1 MRRFQRLLFVQIAT
15 EAGFKSQSFPIESH
29 INMPS
34 FIALKS
40 MFTAWYKELF
50 QPLWIVSP
58 FIIILNEIHL
68 DTKVWGVAALIA
80 RWPEIGSWSWFK
92 SASDQTLSTT
102 LSHYTG
108 SLLCLCCRCL
118 LEQVLTH
125 NLRLCPFSCQWIQSN
140 YDHVNK
146 THPSN
151 WRSLLQTNHQLYLSV
166 VTITTF
172 FIRKF
177 FKVVISFSQH
187 SLLISTFSCLSLI
200 TLTCCTSFPVQAL
213 CQASASPSLLQCPSQ
228 HKLTISLFFY
238 FVCLCCMSSLPQSTF
253 FIYVPISIFLC
264 QLPPLNIF
272 VYLLIPLLSL
282 LVFFHLSRR
291 YSKYFNTSAVLSQ
304 LSGNSSLPPR
314 ACLNSSTSTG

>member
-15 EAGFKSQSFPIESH
+15 EAGFKNQSFPIESH

-146 THPSN
+146 TKHIC
-151 WRSLLQTNHQLYLSV
+151 QTGDYYCKP
-166 VTITTF
+166 T
-172 FIRKF
+172 
-177 FKVVISFSQH
+177 
-187 SLLISTFSCLSLI
+187 
-200 TLTCCTSFPVQAL
+200 TSF
-213 CQASASPSLLQCPSQ
+213 
-228 HKLTISLFFY
+228 ISLQLLLLLSS
-238 FVCLCCMSSLPQSTF
+238 FVSSLKYLFHFLSTL
-253 FIYVPISIFLC
+253 Y
-264 QLPPLNIF
+264 
-272 VYLLIPLLSL
+272 
-282 LVFFHLSRR
+282 
-291 YSKYFNTSAVLSQ
+291 
-304 LSGNSSLPPR
+304 
-314 ACLNSSTSTG
+314 